1 MATVELCQVKNWVQ
15 AIEKSRGETPCEVCR
30 LNRVKAG
37 VEVRIKRIC
46 GTPEMQK
53 RLRELGFCEDSI
65 IKLLTSQTNLICQVC
80 EARMAI
86 SEQIA
91 KTILV
96 EPLQL
101 IPTRA

>member
-1 MATVELCQVKNWVQ
+1 MNWIQ
-15 AIEKSRGETPCEVCR
+15 AVEKSRDEAACEVCR

-37 VEVRIKRIC
+37 VAVRIKQIC
-46 GTPEMQK
+46 GSPEMQK

-65 IKLLTSQTNLICQVC
+65 IKLVTSQANLICQVC
-80 EARMAI
+80 DARMAI

-96 EPLQL
+96 EPLQP